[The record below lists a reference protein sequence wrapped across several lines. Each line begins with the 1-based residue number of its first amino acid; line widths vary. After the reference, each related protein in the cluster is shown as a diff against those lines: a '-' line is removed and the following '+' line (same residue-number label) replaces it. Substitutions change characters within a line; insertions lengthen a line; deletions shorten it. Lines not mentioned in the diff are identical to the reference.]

1 MSENGTLTYLS
12 EAKAEQV
19 MKMLAKSEELPED
32 WEDRLSCVVTDVEWF
47 SNWTVKQ
54 IAEQIIRTYLE
65 GGFE

>member
-1 MSENGTLTYLS
+1 
-12 EAKAEQV
+12 
-19 MKMLAKSEELPED
+19 
-32 WEDRLSCVVTDVEWF
+32 VEWF